1 MIYVLQVELNEKEI
15 KTIRQ
20 RLSKQN
26 SVFSQKRFLDSLY
39 LPSSII
45 GRKEQAEQLLRH
57 IESQRQGFVVPVI
70 SVFGRSG
77 SGKSTVV
84 RFVCQNIGDTACS
97 CYVNLRKARTVFG
110 CANLILAG
118 LGSESLKSADGINKA
133 VDTIGS
139 QIEGILFSKQKKFFI
154 LVLDEYDVIFS
165 DKRGKPSDFMYKLLT
180 LEEDLREKDL
190 WLCLITI
197 SNNALS
203 EYELDDRVK
212 SRMGSCD
219 VFFPPYKKD
228 EVIAILRD
236 RAKKAFTKPVDV
248 SVLEYCAKVGSD
260 DHGDARRALDLLRIS
275 GELGNGCKITKKD
288 VENAQQRL
296 QKNRIE
302 LIVTNASYH
311 QKVLIAAIC
320 VKTIYS
326 EGGWTS
332 TSSIYDQYGE
342 LLQKDT
348 KSLSYRRVVD
358 LLVELENMG
367 LVTTRTTSRGRHG
380 YGTEYRLKFSPQM
393 VGPFVGKE
401 WWEEAVAKKE
411 EIDKHD
417 TELAALKTLLGP
429 RKSRFGLPYSFMRKS
444 NL

>member
-57 IESQRQGFVVPVI
+57 IESQRHDFVVPVI

-84 RFVCQNIGDTACS
+84 RFVCQNIGDLACS

-110 CANLILAG
+110 CANQILAG

-139 QIEGILFSKQKKFFI
+139 QIEEILFSKQKKFFI

-236 RAKKAFTKPVDV
+236 RAKKAFAKPVDV
-248 SVLEYCAKVGSD
+248 SVLEYCAKLGSD
-260 DHGDARRALDLLRIS
+260 DHGDARRALDLLRVS
-275 GELGNGCKITKKD
+275 GELGNGRKITKKD

-296 QKNRIE
+296 QKDRIE

-311 QKVLIAAIC
+311 QKVLISAIC
-320 VKTIYS
+320 VNIIYS

-332 TSSIYDQYGE
+332 TSSIYDKYGKI
-342 LLQKDT
+342 LQKDT

-367 LVTTRTTSRGRHG
+367 LVTTRTTSRGRRG

-401 WWEEAVAKKE
+401 WWEDVVAKKE
-411 EIDKHD
+411 EIDKLD
-417 TELAALKTLLGP
+417 TELAGLKTLMGP
-429 RKSRFGLPYSFMRKS
+429 RKSRFGLPYSFMKKY

>member
-1 MIYVLQVELNEKEI
+1 MQVELNEKEI

-57 IESQRQGFVVPVI
+57 IESQRQDFVVPVI

-84 RFVCQNIGDTACS
+84 RFVCQNIGDMACS

-110 CANLILAG
+110 CANQILAG

-133 VDTIGS
+133 VDAIGS
-139 QIEGILFSKQKKFFI
+139 QIEEILFSKQKKFFI

-212 SRMGSCD
+212 SRSLI
-219 VFFPPYKKD
+219 P
-228 EVIAILRD
+228 AL
-236 RAKKAFTKPVDV
+236 TKIV
-248 SVLEYCAKVGSD
+248 
-260 DHGDARRALDLLRIS
+260 ARRIGVSPERRIKK
-275 GELGNGCKITKKD
+275 GN
-288 VENAQQRL
+288 A
-296 QKNRIE
+296 NRSMKRI
-302 LIVTNASYH
+302 
-311 QKVLIAAIC
+311 Q
-320 VKTIYS
+320 
-326 EGGWTS
+326 
-332 TSSIYDQYGE
+332 
-342 LLQKDT
+342 
-348 KSLSYRRVVD
+348 
-358 LLVELENMG
+358 
-367 LVTTRTTSRGRHG
+367 
-380 YGTEYRLKFSPQM
+380 
-393 VGPFVGKE
+393 
-401 WWEEAVAKKE
+401 
-411 EIDKHD
+411 
-417 TELAALKTLLGP
+417 
-429 RKSRFGLPYSFMRKS
+429 
-444 NL
+444 